1 MSVFAKIY
9 TNQDCKRCG
18 NPTAVVL
25 ISEVLGNRFFK
36 CRFCG
41 TSYANGAPDFV
52 FYAGTVVERTVEFL
66 ASVSPLT
73 VEAQNE
79 DERRDSDEA
88 ITLLDIRSGDERKP
102 EGN

>member
-9 TNQDCKRCG
+9 MNQDCKKCG
-18 NPTAVVL
+18 NPTAVIL
-25 ISEVLGNRFFK
+25 ISDVLGNRFFK

-41 TSYANGAPDFV
+41 TSYASGAPDFV

-66 ASVSPLT
+66 ASVVPLT
-73 VEAQNE
+73 VEEQHA
-79 DERRDSDEA
+79 DESRNSDEA

-102 EGN
+102 EGD